1 MKGIKR
7 RTNYLG
13 FLIIAISGVLIGL
26 SSFVVSYQQ
35 TVMEEQK
42 QIMDENRHWLEKIT
56 FWEVTGGLGENII
69 EGEKLYYDALEKYSE
84 ALQAQTL
91 AIFFIILL
99 STIVIAMVGFLIIRF
114 S

>member
-1 MKGIKR
+1 MKEMKSR
-7 RTNYLG
+7 VNYLG
-13 FLIIAISGVLIGL
+13 FLIIAISGVLIGV
-26 SSFVVSYQQ
+26 SSFIASYQQ

-69 EGEKLYYDALEKYSE
+69 EGEKIYYEAQAKYSV
-84 ALQAQTL
+84 ALQAQVL
-91 AIFFIILL
+91 AIFFIIVLIII
-99 STIVIAMVGFLIIRF
+99 IVAMTGFLIIRF